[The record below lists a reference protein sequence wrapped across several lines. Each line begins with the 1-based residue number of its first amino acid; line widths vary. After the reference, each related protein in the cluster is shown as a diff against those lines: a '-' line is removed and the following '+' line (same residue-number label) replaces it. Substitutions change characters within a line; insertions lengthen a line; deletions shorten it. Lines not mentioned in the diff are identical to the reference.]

1 MHVIISVVRFNAALL
16 KAVPVT
22 PPPHE
27 TTVYIT
33 TQKELETCLHQWM
46 NQGTFLCQ
54 FDVELVLKLRPFTNF
69 DVTLVCLVHGKLNT

>member
-16 KAVPVT
+16 KAVLVT
-22 PPPHE
+22 PPPHK

-46 NQGTFLCQ
+46 NQGTFLS
-54 FDVELVLKLRPFTNF
+54 V
-69 DVTLVCLVHGKLNT
+69 